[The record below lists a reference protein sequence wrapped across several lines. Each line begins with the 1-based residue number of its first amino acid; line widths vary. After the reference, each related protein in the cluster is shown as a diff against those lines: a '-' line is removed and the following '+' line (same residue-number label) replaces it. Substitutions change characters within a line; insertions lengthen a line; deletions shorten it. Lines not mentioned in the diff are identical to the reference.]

1 MNQEQIITKAE
12 KYVKQELGKDASGHD
27 WWHSDRVRK
36 LAVRIAKEEGA
47 DLFICELAALLH
59 DVADAKLNLSE
70 EVGLQ
75 KVDDWLIK
83 QEVLPDVQKQVMGII
98 KNISFR
104 AGRNRNK
111 VLTLEGKVVQDADRL
126 DAIGAIGIARTMV
139 YAGSRGHLIHV
150 PGTSIRT
157 EMSVEEYRNHESTA
171 IAHFYEKLLLLKNL
185 MNTATGKRMAAR
197 RHAYM
202 KDFLTEFY
210 SEWDGKS

>member
-75 KVDDWLIK
+75 KVDDWLMK

-126 DAIGAIGIARTMV
+126 DAIGAIGIARTMA

-202 KDFLTEFY
+202 EDFLTEFY

>member
-75 KVDDWLIK
+75 KVDDWLMK
-83 QEVLPDVQKQVMGII
+83 QEVLPDVQKQVMG
-98 KNISFR
+98 
-104 AGRNRNK
+104 
-111 VLTLEGKVVQDADRL
+111 
-126 DAIGAIGIARTMV
+126 
-139 YAGSRGHLIHV
+139 
-150 PGTSIRT
+150 
-157 EMSVEEYRNHESTA
+157 
-171 IAHFYEKLLLLKNL
+171 
-185 MNTATGKRMAAR
+185 
-197 RHAYM
+197 
-202 KDFLTEFY
+202 
-210 SEWDGKS
+210 

>member
-75 KVDDWLIK
+75 KVDDWLMK

-98 KNISFR
+98 KNISFK

-126 DAIGAIGIARTMV
+126 DAIGAIGIARTMA

-171 IAHFYEKLLLLKNL
+171 VAHFYEKLLLLKNL

-202 KDFLTEFY
+202 EDFLTEFY

>member
-36 LAVRIAKEEGA
+36 LAVRIAKEERA
-47 DLFICELAALLH
+47 DPFICELAALLH

-75 KVDDWLIK
+75 KVDDWLMK

-98 KNISFR
+98 KNISFK

-111 VLTLEGKVVQDADRL
+111 VLTIEGKVVQDADRL
-126 DAIGAIGIARTMV
+126 DAIGAIGIARTMA

-157 EMSVEEYRNHESTA
+157 EMSVEEYRNYESTA

-202 KDFLTEFY
+202 EDFLTEFY

>member
-1 MNQEQIITKAE
+1 MNREQIITKAE

-36 LAVRIAKEEGA
+36 LAVRIAKEERA

-75 KVDDWLIK
+75 KVDDWLMK

-98 KNISFR
+98 KNISFK

-126 DAIGAIGIARTMV
+126 DAIGAIGIARTMA

-157 EMSVEEYRNHESTA
+157 EMSVEEYRNYESTA

-202 KDFLTEFY
+202 EDFLTEFY

>member
-75 KVDDWLIK
+75 KVDDWLMK

-98 KNISFR
+98 KNISFK

-126 DAIGAIGIARTMV
+126 DAIGAIGIARTMA

-157 EMSVEEYRNHESTA
+157 EMSVEEYRNYESTA

-202 KDFLTEFY
+202 EDFLTEFY

>member
-75 KVDDWLIK
+75 KVDDWLMK

-98 KNISFR
+98 KNISFK

-126 DAIGAIGIARTMV
+126 DAIGAIGIARTMA

-171 IAHFYEKLLLLKNL
+171 VAHFYEKLLLLNDL
-185 MNTATGKRMAAR
+185 MNTATGKRIAAQ

-202 KDFLTEFY
+202 KGFLEEFY
-210 SEWDGKS
+210 KEWDGKA

>member
-75 KVDDWLIK
+75 KVDDWLMK

-98 KNISFR
+98 KNISFK

-126 DAIGAIGIARTMV
+126 DAIGAIGIARTMA

-185 MNTATGKRMAAR
+185 MHTATGKRMAAR

-202 KDFLTEFY
+202 EDFLTEFY

>member
-36 LAVRIAKEEGA
+36 LAVRIAKEERA
-47 DLFICELAALLH
+47 DHFICELAALLH

-75 KVDDWLIK
+75 KVDDWLMK

-98 KNISFR
+98 KNISFK

-126 DAIGAIGIARTMV
+126 DAIGAIGIARTMA

-202 KDFLTEFY
+202 EDFLTEFY

>member
-36 LAVRIAKEEGA
+36 LAVRIAKEERA

-75 KVDDWLIK
+75 KIDDWLMK

-98 KNISFR
+98 KNISFK
-104 AGRNRNK
+104 AGRNRNR

-126 DAIGAIGIARTMV
+126 DAIGAIGIARTMA

-202 KDFLTEFY
+202 EDFLTEFY

>member
-1 MNQEQIITKAE
+1 MNQEQLIARAE
-12 KYVKQELGKDASGHD
+12 KYVKQELEKDASGHD

-75 KVDDWLIK
+75 KVDDWLMK
-83 QEVLPDVQKQVMGII
+83 QEIFPDVQKQVMGII
-98 KNISFR
+98 KNISFK

-111 VLTLEGKVVQDADRL
+111 VLTLEAKVVQDADRL
-126 DAIGAIGIARTMV
+126 DAIGAIGIARTMA

-150 PGTSIRT
+150 PGTAIRT
-157 EMSVEEYRNHESTA
+157 EMSVEQYRNHESTA

-202 KDFLTEFY
+202 EDFLTEFY